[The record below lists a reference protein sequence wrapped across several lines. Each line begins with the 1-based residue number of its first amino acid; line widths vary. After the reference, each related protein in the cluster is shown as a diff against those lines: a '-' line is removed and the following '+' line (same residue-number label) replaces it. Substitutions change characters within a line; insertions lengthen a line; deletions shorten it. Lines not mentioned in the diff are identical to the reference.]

1 MKKILYSAFA
11 GLLTLSSCSL
21 DINDD
26 PNYPSSDNITPSLQ
40 FPAAINSVADAVGSQ
55 LFIYGGFFSQYFEQ
69 MPEANQYN
77 DIAEL
82 NLDESK
88 DLFTRPYRYL
98 YAGAL
103 QDLKDITTKTNN
115 PADLFAVAVIRAQA
129 FQLLVDNTSET
140 PYTEALQGSAN
151 PNPVYDDGK
160 VVFEGILKELD
171 DAEAALDGSVME
183 MSDPLFDK
191 SVSQWKGY
199 ANALRLRIYMKLI
212 DGGVNVADYTAKA
225 KALVAA
231 GEFYTGDVKWDVYSP
246 VEGQF
251 NPFYD
256 TKFQLNANNFCAA
269 YPIAAYMNET
279 ADPRIGYA
287 MARRTSDNTY
297 AGQLPGAKQG
307 NIYDAASHKNN
318 SVSAINVEMTKD
330 APIYLFTQ
338 SEVQFLIA
346 EVEYRFNNNAA
357 AAKSAYEAAV
367 QADFASR
374 GVAGASDFLA
384 AAGSW
389 DSASDKLHLLYMQKW
404 VAFFMRNHM
413 EAWSE
418 IRRNDVPALSPYSAA
433 QINSAPESYTPGDL
447 IAPDV
452 NYYGKG
458 NIAMRVPYS
467 SASRSYNKNTPSAK
481 QVSDKVFWDVK

>member
-231 GEFYTGDVKWDVYSP
+231 GEFFTGDVKWDVYSP

-287 MARRTSDNTY
+287 MVRRTSDNTY

-357 AAKSAYEAAV
+357 AKSAYEAAV

-418 IRRNDVPALSPYSAA
+418 MRRTDVPVQSSLTTEQAYKYPTAYTAGDVFSP
-433 QINSAPESYTPGDL
+433 GL
-447 IAPDV
+447 
-452 NYYGKG
+452 NYYGNGKTCKR
-458 NIAMRVPYS
+458 MPYPS
-467 SASRSYNKNTPSAK
+467 SARKLNKNTPAVK
-481 QVSDKVFWDVK
+481 TLAEPVFWDVK